1 VEDLY
6 KKHQIE
12 ILVSVIQNEGS
23 AKSAVLNCIS
33 LALVDAGICMKD
45 LVVSCTVGT
54 LQGLTVVDTNEEEE
68 YELANEFVVSYLQGS
83 GTLDCVSLR
92 KAKVK
97 EEGVRAIQKEAI
109 ASCQLLYQRFRKA
122 LLDYSI
128 KKMLIF

>member
-1 VEDLY
+1 MRKSFEGVIVEDLY

-33 LALVDAGICMKD
+33 LALVDAGVCMKD

-54 LQGLTVVDTNEEEE
+54 LMGTTVVDTNEEEE
-68 YELANEFVVSYLQGS
+68 YELSNEVVVSYLNGS
-83 GTLDCVSLR
+83 NNLDCFSLK

-97 EEGVRAIQKEAI
+97 
-109 ASCQLLYQRFRKA
+109 
-122 LLDYSI
+122 
-128 KKMLIF
+128 